1 MAKKIKILIPN
12 ATGPSNPGDQA
23 ILHSMIGMLRKL
35 PVMIDEI
42 ALHST
47 DHHLYKKSH
56 GFKVKPTIYMWA
68 GFQNKNP
75 LVRMIRLMRLLL
87 SYLTTKFGFSVVIS
101 RDLRVILK
109 DYKRADLIVFAGGGY
124 LRSQKG
130 LTQTLNLLMNLA
142 MFQFAKLYRKKTIVA
157 PISIGPFG
165 YEWHEKLTARTM
177 KEFAAVFLREERSYN
192 VLKNYNVKNIIH
204 ANDLALL
211 ATHPRTKKTSRDTFI
226 VGFTIRDW
234 LPKEKQLRLETAY
247 AVALSEF
254 SKKTGALIQP
264 IAQVDNN
271 MYGDRDRD
279 VAAHV
284 IEKLHAAGVKT
295 LPIKT
300 VKEYPGDTI
309 VYGEI
314 DLLMGMRMHSL
325 IFAILQNTPFVA
337 VSYEHKTEGLMQ
349 TLGLSH
355 LCVQSSKAT
364 EKNLRALLFEVYEKR
379 DALKKSLASSLL
391 RIKAEEE
398 KRWKELLTQW
408 LTLSVFVSAT
418 STL

>member
-1 MAKKIKILIPN
+1 MAKKVKILIPN

-23 ILHSMIGMLRKL
+23 ILQSMIRILRQI
-35 PVMIDEI
+35 PVKIDEI

-56 GFKVKPTIYMWA
+56 GIKVKPTIYMWA

-75 LVRMIRLMRLLL
+75 LVRMIRLFRLLL

-101 RDLRVILK
+101 SDLRVLLN

-165 YEWHEKLTARTM
+165 YSWHEKLTARTM

-192 VLKNYNVKNIIH
+192 LLKKHKVKNIIH

-211 ATHPRTKKTSRDTFI
+211 ATHPQTKKSSRDTFT

-234 LPKEKQLRLETAY
+234 LPKEKQLCLETSY
-247 AVALSEF
+247 AEALTQF
-254 SKKTGALIQP
+254 SRKTGALIQP

-279 VAAHV
+279 VAIHV
-284 IEKLHAAGVKT
+284 IDKLHAAGVKT
-295 LPIKT
+295 LPLKT
-300 VKEYPGDTI
+300 VKAYPGDTTI
-309 VYGEI
+309 YGEI

-355 LCVQSSKAT
+355 LCVQSNKAT
-364 EKNLRALLFEVYEKR
+364 GKNLQALLFEVYEKK
-379 DALKKSLASSLL
+379 DVLKKSLASSLT
-391 RIKAEEE
+391 RIKGEEE
-398 KRWKELLTQW
+398 KRWKELFAQL
-408 LTLSVFVSAT
+408 LTLSLFVSAT